1 MVKRNYVGVS
11 DPEREFRELR
21 DAHTRLRRMQLV
33 CTPFG
38 ADYVALQ
45 AVLAALRDAAT
56 HFTKDPYFYGG
67 RPH

>member
-1 MVKRNYVGVS
+1 
-11 DPEREFRELR
+11 
-21 DAHTRLRRMQLV
+21 MQLV